1 MARRNDG
8 DALRAFDPVVVGN
21 AECDAWAAY
30 YRHEWATFLRAAI
43 TMVHAGFA
51 MNWARTLQGAALV
64 LRANQVWA
72 PVPDNDPTS
81 ARRLMSQFYSL
92 VIDHHR
98 LPLDPNRAAE
108 LEVEWWR
115 AHRDNQRGPA
125 TGRGEDDVI
134 SSLVALYSYVYETDP
149 AEVRPA
155 ATHRMIAM
163 RHSDAWVDAGAEPN
177 NPLLAQER
185 RELVMSYSSLRD
197 AVSLTR

>member
-1 MARRNDG
+1 MARRNNG
-8 DALRAFDPVVVGN
+8 DALRAFDPVAVGN

-30 YRHEWATFLRAAI
+30 YQREWATFLRAAL

-72 PVPDNDPTS
+72 PVPDNDPAA
-81 ARRLMSQFYSL
+81 ARRLMSRFYSI
-92 VIDHHR
+92 VIDYHR
-98 LPLDPNRAAE
+98 LRLDADRAAD
-108 LEVEWWR
+108 LEIEWWR
-115 AHRDNQRGPA
+115 AHRDNQRGPIA
-125 TGRGEDDVI
+125 GNGEDDVVDA
-134 SSLVALYSYVYETDP
+134 LVALYSYVYETDSDQ
-149 AEVRPA
+149 VRPA

-163 RHSDAWVDAGAEPN
+163 RHSDAWVDAGADLN
-177 NPLLAQER
+177 NPRLAEER